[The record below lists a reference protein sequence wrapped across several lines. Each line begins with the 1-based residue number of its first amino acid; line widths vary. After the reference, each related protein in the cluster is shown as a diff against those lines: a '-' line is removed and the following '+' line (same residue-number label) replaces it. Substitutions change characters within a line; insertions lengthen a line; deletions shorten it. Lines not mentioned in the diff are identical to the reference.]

1 MWAVLVPGDSASIVP
16 RGTDATGQAGGG
28 GGGGGP
34 GGGPPPPPGGAGRG
48 RARKDRLTG
57 GARQR
62 WELRL
67 CGCRAAAS
75 GTRRLAGTIQRGEVS
90 AASGV
95 GRRVGGWRQRA
106 LEKMEK
112 GT

>member
-28 GGGGGP
+28 GGGGGGAAP
-34 GGGPPPPPGGAGRG
+34 TPPPTPPPA